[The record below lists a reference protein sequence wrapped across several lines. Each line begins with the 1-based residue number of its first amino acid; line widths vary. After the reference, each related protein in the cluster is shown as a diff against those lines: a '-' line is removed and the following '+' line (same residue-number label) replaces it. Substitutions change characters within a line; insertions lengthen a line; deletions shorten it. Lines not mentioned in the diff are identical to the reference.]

1 MFASTLL
8 NEQDFKMKPTESELA
23 ILQILWQ
30 KKGAT
35 VREVNDQLN
44 SQSSSEIGYTTTLK
58 LMQIMAEKKLVRRDT
73 NQKIHIYYAQVT
85 EADTQQILVNNF
97 VDNAFRGSAM
107 KLVLHALGNHETSQ
121 DELNEIKNLIQKL
134 ENNL

>member
-1 MFASTLL
+1 
-8 NEQDFKMKPTESELA
+8 MKPTESELA

-30 KKGAT
+30 TKGAT

-44 SQSSSEIGYTTTLK
+44 SNSSSEIGYTTTLK

-73 NQKIHIYYAQVT
+73 NQKIHIYYAQVS
-85 EADTQQILVNNF
+85 ESDTQQILVNNF

-121 DELNEIKNLIQKL
+121 DELNEIKDLIQKL

>member
-1 MFASTLL
+1 
-8 NEQDFKMKPTESELA
+8 MKPTESELA

-30 KKGAT
+30 TKGAT

-44 SQSSSEIGYTTTLK
+44 STSSSEIGYTTTLK

-73 NQKIHIYYAQVT
+73 NQKIHIYYAQVS
-85 EADTQQILVNNF
+85 ESDTQQILVNNF

-121 DELNEIKNLIQKL
+121 DELNEIKDLIQKL

>member
-1 MFASTLL
+1 
-8 NEQDFKMKPTESELA
+8 MKPTESELA

-30 KKGAT
+30 TKGAT

-44 SQSSSEIGYTTTLK
+44 STSNSEIGYTTTLK

-73 NQKIHIYYAQVT
+73 NQKIHIYYAQVS
-85 EADTQQILVNNF
+85 ESDTQQILVNNF

-121 DELNEIKNLIQKL
+121 DELNEIKDLIQKL

>member
-1 MFASTLL
+1 
-8 NEQDFKMKPTESELA
+8 MKPTESELA

-30 KKGAT
+30 TKGAT
-35 VREVNDQLN
+35 VREVNDRLN

-58 LMQIMAEKKLVRRDT
+58 LMQIMAEKKLVNRDT
-73 NQKIHIYYAQVT
+73 NQKIHIYYAQVS
-85 EADTQQILVNNF
+85 ESDTQQILVNNF

-121 DELNEIKNLIQKL
+121 DELNEIKDLIQKL